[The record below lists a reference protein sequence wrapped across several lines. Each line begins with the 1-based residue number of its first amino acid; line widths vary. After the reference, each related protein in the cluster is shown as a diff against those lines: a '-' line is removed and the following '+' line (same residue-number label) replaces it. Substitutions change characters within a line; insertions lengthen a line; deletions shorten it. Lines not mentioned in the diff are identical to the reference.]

1 MGWHLLYPAK
11 NDLSHT
17 TSTGLLGVQPLII
30 FPTAA
35 AILGVS
41 RRALSQTRQFLLLR

>member
-1 MGWHLLYPAK
+1 MRWHLLYSAK

-17 TSTGLLGVQPLII
+17 TSAGLLGVQPLII

-35 AILGVS
+35 TILGVS
-41 RRALSQTRQFLLLR
+41 RRALSQTR

>member
-30 FPTAA
+30 FPTAPT
-35 AILGVS
+35 ILGVS
-41 RRALSQTRQFLLLR
+41 RRTLSQTR